1 MNLKF
6 TPTTTPAGTRFLYRD
21 ASSGL
26 REATIREWSVSGK
39 YVNIDGEWVSEQD
52 INLFVL
58 VELLKDDDLWR
69 TKTY

>member
-6 TPTTTPAGTRFLYRD
+6 TPETTPAGTRFLYRD
-21 ASSGL
+21 TSSKL
-26 REATIREWSVSGK
+26 REATIREWSISGK
-39 YVNIDGEWVSEQD
+39 YVNVDGDWLSEQD
-52 INLFVL
+52 VNLFVL